1 MQLNFHLNDYHI
13 NPEAKPNVFAFKLK
27 EPFFFDTAAMRV
39 CVSVR
44 VRGWGWYKG
53 DGAEVT
59 TKNPPTL

>member
-27 EPFFFDTAAMRV
+27 EPFFFV
-39 CVSVR
+39 CAGESLC
-44 VRGWGWYKG
+44 
-53 DGAEVT
+53 GAREAVT